1 MSRAIEI
8 VSRSP
13 PARCH
18 GQIRAGH
25 LKHLTGIVT
34 FAQYRH
40 FFEQFQSGYLTHRL
54 LILLV

>member
-18 GQIRAGH
+18 SQIRAGH
-25 LKHLTGIVT
+25 LKHLTGILT
-34 FAQYRH
+34 FARYRH
-40 FFEQFQSGYLTHRL
+40 FFGRFQSDYLTHRL